1 MGENKKIQL
10 LIVDD
15 SETIRNFLTKIF
27 VSSEQIE
34 ILDSVGDAQKAA
46 SIVVKKRPDVI
57 ILDITMP
64 GIDGLTFLEKLMKN
78 YPTPVVMFSSYTSD
92 GSYATETALKLG
104 AVDYLP
110 KPVNS
115 SLEEYEAL
123 SSVLIKKVIDAS
135 KKIVNKL
142 DTSVSFENI
151 RKKIT
156 EDVKK
161 EKDRLISK
169 YGEAIE
175 TTDKI
180 ILIGSSTGG
189 PDALSKILDKLPSK
203 IPPIIIVQ
211 HMPSS
216 YTKTWAGRL
225 NAIYD
230 FEVKEAEDNEE
241 VIRNKVYIAQ
251 GGKHIELKYFGK
263 KALIMINDNPPLHSC
278 KPSVDVLFNSVKD
291 EELAKRCISIIL
303 TGMGRDGAE
312 GLLNLKNLGSY
323 TIAQD
328 KNSCLIYGMP
338 KAACDI
344 NAVCEEVDIDKIAYR
359 ILEKL

>member
-104 AVDYLP
+104 AVDYLQ

-151 RKKIT
+151 RKKNNRRC
-156 EDVKK
+156 KK
-161 EKDRLISK
+161 R
-169 YGEAIE
+169 
-175 TTDKI
+175 
-180 ILIGSSTGG
+180 
-189 PDALSKILDKLPSK
+189 
-203 IPPIIIVQ
+203 
-211 HMPSS
+211 
-216 YTKTWAGRL
+216 
-225 NAIYD
+225 
-230 FEVKEAEDNEE
+230 
-241 VIRNKVYIAQ
+241 
-251 GGKHIELKYFGK
+251 
-263 KALIMINDNPPLHSC
+263 
-278 KPSVDVLFNSVKD
+278 
-291 EELAKRCISIIL
+291 KR
-303 TGMGRDGAE
+303 
-312 GLLNLKNLGSY
+312 
-323 TIAQD
+323 
-328 KNSCLIYGMP
+328 
-338 KAACDI
+338 
-344 NAVCEEVDIDKIAYR
+344 
-359 ILEKL
+359 

>member
-1 MGENKKIQL
+1 LKI
-10 LIVDD
+10 
-15 SETIRNFLTKIF
+15 SE
-27 VSSEQIE
+27 
-34 ILDSVGDAQKAA
+34 
-46 SIVVKKRPDVI
+46 
-57 ILDITMP
+57 
-64 GIDGLTFLEKLMKN
+64 
-78 YPTPVVMFSSYTSD
+78 
-92 GSYATETALKLG
+92 
-104 AVDYLP
+104 
-110 KPVNS
+110 
-115 SLEEYEAL
+115 
-123 SSVLIKKVIDAS
+123 
-135 KKIVNKL
+135 
-142 DTSVSFENI
+142 
-151 RKKIT
+151 KKIT

-328 KNSCLIYGMP
+328 KTL
-338 KAACDI
+338 
-344 NAVCEEVDIDKIAYR
+344 V
-359 ILEKL
+359 